1 MNLWKETKL
10 TSAENTHGSTMHKMN
25 KEKNETEADRECGR
39 SCPDCPIK
47 NDNDNM

>member
-10 TSAENTHGSTMHKMN
+10 TGAENSHDSTKPKMN
-25 KEKNETEADRECGR
+25 KENETEADRECRR

-47 NDNDNM
+47 NDNENM